1 MAANDKYKDLAV
13 DVEKLG
19 ALVLNYHQLVKA
31 AQLGDR
37 SIITEKNQLR
47 KELLMQL
54 ERIAKRLEYR
64 YEGADNWIVDSGM
77 ELLNDRV
84 QRTSIQT
91 IAPPFNLKVENSK
104 GRNGELL
111 ISFKTPNIGLAV
123 THAVEYSYDD
133 GQTWNNGT
141 YGSSRG
147 IWLRNLVPDTR
158 ILVRV
163 RSVGRRQEMSAWSEV
178 VKTLVL

>member
-1 MAANDKYKDLAV
+1 MNKTNLNIVRRSYKRLTQDSLAIFASQVFDRMAANDKYKDLAV

-64 YEGADNWIVDSGM
+64 YEGVDKWIVDSGM
-77 ELLNDRV
+77 ELLNDRADSAV
-84 QRTSIQT
+84 AL
-91 IAPPFNLKVENSK
+91 IAAKVGTTRLIDNL
-104 GRNGELL
+104 
-111 ISFKTPNIGLAV
+111 
-123 THAVEYSYDD
+123 
-133 GQTWNNGT
+133 
-141 YGSSRG
+141 
-147 IWLRNLVPDTR
+147 
-158 ILVRV
+158 ILQFR
-163 RSVGRRQEMSAWSEV
+163 
-178 VKTLVL
+178 